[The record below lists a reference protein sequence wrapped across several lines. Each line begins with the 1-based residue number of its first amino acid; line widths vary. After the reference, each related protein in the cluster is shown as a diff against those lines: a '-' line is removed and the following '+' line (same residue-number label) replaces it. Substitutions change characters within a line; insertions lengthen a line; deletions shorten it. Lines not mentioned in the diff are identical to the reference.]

1 MPVRSAEAQWDGS
14 LQEGSGRMAFGSG
27 AFEGQYSYG
36 SRFEEGTGT
45 NPEELIGAAHAGC
58 FSMQLSG
65 VLGSEG
71 HTPDEIETNAR
82 VHLDKQD
89 GGFGITTIDLETKA
103 RVEGISDEDF
113 QRLAD
118 EAKRICPVSRALT
131 GVEIN
136 LNATLV

>member
-14 LQEGSGRMAFGSG
+14 LQEGRGRMAFGSG

-89 GGFGITTIDLETKA
+89 SGFGITTIELDTKA
-103 RVEGISDEDF
+103 RVEGISDEEF
-113 QRLAD
+113 QRAAD

-131 GVEIN
+131 GVEIT
-136 LNATLV
+136 LNATLA